1 MSACADRPG
10 EKQAAGH
17 AEAGSKIQWVPVG
30 LLLAGDSPRLKGEN
44 AQHIRMLANSEVSL
58 PAILVHRETMRV
70 VDGMHRLR
78 ATLMKGQETIE
89 VQFFEGS
96 EDEAFIRAIAANT
109 EHGLPLTL
117 ADRRAAAARITVSH
131 PRCSDRWIAQ
141 ITGLASGTVATI
153 RTAGSGHSAVPTADG
168 SPRRQSPRIRR
179 HRCGRLP
186 GRPGSRIRPRVMSV
200 SDCGSARIPF

>member
-1 MSACADRPG
+1 MAGIRRAKGWGIGRLAAFPGARGDRDGRARARAHGRQCGRPRKHIHLVRQTTRAVSRRELSEDLNRGDVPMSACADRPG

-109 EHGLPLTL
+109 EHGLPL
-117 ADRRAAAARITVSH
+117 
-131 PRCSDRWIAQ
+131 
-141 ITGLASGTVATI
+141 
-153 RTAGSGHSAVPTADG
+153 
-168 SPRRQSPRIRR
+168 
-179 HRCGRLP
+179 
-186 GRPGSRIRPRVMSV
+186 
-200 SDCGSARIPF
+200 